1 MLRTTTINIFIIIVL
16 AFNSQATMA
25 QPGYGQLIFE
35 RETNR
40 KPYDNPLSRLQNLI
54 EQSEIYEYLLG
65 HPKVIKLQDM
75 AQRVWEKQ
83 TGNKRRVVTWS
94 RRNIISQDELPVRTP
109 YQ

>member
-1 MLRTTTINIFIIIVL
+1 MLRATTINVLIIIVL
-16 AFNSQATMA
+16 MLNSQPTMA

-35 RETNR
+35 RETDR
-40 KPYDNPLSRLQNLI
+40 KPYDNPLARLQNLI

-83 TGNKRRVVTWS
+83 TGSKRRVVTWS
-94 RRNIISQDELPVRTP
+94 RRNIISRDELSVRTP
-109 YQ
+109 YH